1 MQRSKL
7 IQQLRPLKP
16 RELQRFRDFVFS
28 PFFNKNQK
36 VRTVCS
42 AILSFAPDF
51 ESPQLN
57 RPALFQLLY
66 PDSEYSDGRINNV
79 LSDLFQLLH
88 QFFTQLQLER
98 TPSLQVHFLLDQL
111 LLRESHTE
119 IPRVAK
125 RYRATQQRTPHRNYA
140 FFYDEYRYYDQM
152 DRYFLTKGKR
162 EYDPNLQEKSD
173 HLDRYYLGNKLR
185 IACDMLSRNTVAKAS
200 YQCHFLDDLLAQLP
214 EALATEAPALRVYY
228 QVLQML
234 REPEV
239 EHHYQTLVELLH
251 AHLDRFPQEE
261 LRVLFTYAI
270 NYCIRQINSGKRGY
284 YRKIFTLYRQT
295 LDGEIIFK
303 NGHLTSW
310 TFKNI
315 ITTGIRLREFDWVEG
330 FIFQYQAN
338 LIPEEQAGA
347 VAFNLAALY
356 YARQDYLAALRQL
369 HRVDFT
375 NTSYHLGAKI
385 IQIKSYFELDETE
398 ALYALMEATR
408 KYVLR
413 SAQLSEYGK
422 QANNNYLKL
431 TRQLYRL
438 KGRRTRLSEAAF
450 AAVKKRL
457 GERLESDQLV
467 ANKDWLRAVFRKL
480 TEEPS
485 PPDL

>member
-1 MQRSKL
+1 
-7 IQQLRPLKP
+7 
-16 RELQRFRDFVFS
+16 
-28 PFFNKNQK
+28 
-36 VRTVCS
+36 
-42 AILSFAPDF
+42 
-51 ESPQLN
+51 
-57 RPALFQLLY
+57 
-66 PDSEYSDGRINNV
+66 
-79 LSDLFQLLH
+79 
-88 QFFTQLQLER
+88 
-98 TPSLQVHFLLDQL
+98 
-111 LLRESHTE
+111 
-119 IPRVAK
+119 
-125 RYRATQQRTPHRNYA
+125 TPHRNYA

-467 ANKDWLRAVFRKL
+467 ANKDWLRTVFRKL
-480 TEEPS
+480 TAGHS